1 LKIYEQLW
9 AEAMSAFE
17 SGAPQVDPHLT
28 NLEKD
33 FRRGVTLAFRP
44 SPAVLE
50 KANPFLNQLVAVAPG
65 QYFYRPEQVHV
76 TILSIIS
83 GTELWRQE
91 IRRLADC
98 RAIINEVLRRQRPFK
113 ICFRGVTASPNAV
126 MIQGFPA
133 GDGLNQLRDELRQ
146 AFAQNGLGGQLDRR
160 YKTTSAHMTVMR
172 FSRLETDWQQLAA
185 LLAKNRTRN
194 FGEIKV
200 NRIQL
205 IWGDWYA
212 SAKTV
217 RILQE
222 YHLPDTAD

>member
-1 LKIYEQLW
+1 
-9 AEAMSAFE
+9 MS
-17 SGAPQVDPHLT
+17 PYY
-28 NLEKD
+28 
-33 FRRGVTLAFRP
+33 P
-44 SPAVLE
+44 S
-50 KANPFLNQLVAVAPG
+50 FPG
-65 QYFYRPEQVHV
+65 QNCGGKKCDC
-76 TILSIIS
+76 LD
-83 GTELWRQE
+83 
-91 IRRLADC
+91 AC
-98 RAIINEVLRRQRPFK
+98 RAIINEVLPRQRPFK

-160 YKTTSAHMTVMR
+160 YKITSAHMTVMR

-185 LLAKNRTRN
+185 LLAKNRTRD
-194 FGEIKV
+194 FGAMEV

-222 YHLPDTAD
+222 YQLPDTTD